1 MYAEWLRRR
10 DLKRQK
16 PQNIPRSPRNS
27 STRVMMAVHGL
38 HPGQFAQ
45 KTALAV
51 QRSLTTHAMLRIKW
65 TEKSI
70 QRGRRSLSRGASVYN
85 TRPHPRLCIA
95 PTIVSLP
102 HVQSEDRIVLLHS
115 HFEFPFVVSLG
126 QPPREPVGAD
136 PRPLVQVE
144 RVSEERVRRTP
155 ATRVRSLKE
164 LGRPAAPRPGG
175 AQRIYEPL
183 RLSAVEAVC
192 QKGTLTL
199 GA

>member
-136 PRPLVQVE
+136 PRPLVLFKRLRKQ
-144 RVSEERVRRTP
+144 RICAAPLSRIGCHQ
-155 ATRVRSLKE
+155 E
-164 LGRPAAPRPGG
+164 LGR
-175 AQRIYEPL
+175 
-183 RLSAVEAVC
+183 
-192 QKGTLTL
+192 TLPP
-199 GA
+199 